1 MKSAAKDAGKG
12 TRGGGVGRAD
22 IYSPEKRSEIMG
34 RVKGRDTK
42 PERAV
47 RSLIH
52 RMGFRFR
59 LHASQLPGRPDIV
72 LPRHRKVIFVHGC
85 FWHQHPGCRRAK
97 LPQTRAE
104 WWKSKLTRNSQRDS
118 ETQEQLRQQGWE
130 VLVIWQ
136 CQLRDPCRLEAELRK
151 FLDPQPS
158 LTDSDDLST
167 TRYGTKN

>member
-1 MKSAAKDAGKG
+1 MRCAVKSSDKDV
-12 TRGGGVGRAD
+12 RQGGVGCTD

-42 PERAV
+42 PERVV

-104 WWKSKLTRNSQRDS
+104 WWKSKLTRNRQRDL
-118 ETQEQLRQQGWE
+118 EAQEHLWQQGWK

-136 CQLRDPCRLEAELRK
+136 CQLHDPRRLEAGLRK
-151 FLDPQPS
+151 FLHQ
-158 LTDSDDLST
+158 
-167 TRYGTKN
+167 